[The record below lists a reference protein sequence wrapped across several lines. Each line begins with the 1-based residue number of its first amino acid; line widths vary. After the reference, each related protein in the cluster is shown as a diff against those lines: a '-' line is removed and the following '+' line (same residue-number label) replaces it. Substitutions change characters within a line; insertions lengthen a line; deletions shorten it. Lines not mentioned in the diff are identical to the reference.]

1 MIQRIINELC
11 LLIIVID
18 LQKQRQKKKLQLT
31 SVIMNKTNDTIMM
44 EYFEAMQTEIN
55 PSTNYV
61 KTNQNTLDKL
71 LDFHNNKLLTEI
83 TREDIISYL
92 NSLKKSDEIDPL
104 HKWIGTYNSRLRN
117 LLRFFKWLYS
127 PTLAHNQR
135 PKPKLLLN
143 VSQLRRKETSIY
155 KPTDLWTL
163 EDDLVFLKWCPN
175 KRDRCYHAISR
186 DLSARPHEILNL
198 KIKDVVYRQID
209 IKQYAEVL
217 VNGKTGTRHLPLID
231 SIPYVKEWLDEHPQR
246 SNRNA
251 YLICTMIRRN
261 VGGRLSRDSLF
272 HIYAR
277 DYKQNYFPML
287 LRNPMISNEDKQK
300 IRDIL
305 RKPWNLYIRRHS
317 SLTQKSKFLKEHILR
332 QHAGWSPRSQMHLKY
347 LHYFGNE
354 SSESILQE
362 YGILPKDNQE
372 TDLLRSK
379 QCPNCNEPNRP
390 DQKFCVKCKMVL
402 TYDAYSETIE
412 EKQIKDKQI
421 EEMMRKQEQ
430 FEQLIQSLIDSGQL
444 KSN

>member
-209 IKQYAEVL
+209 NKQYAEVL